1 MIFDYL
7 LVGSGPSST
16 GFLSS
21 EKILNKKVCIVD
33 AGIEY
38 KKKYKSHLSD
48 SNLYKI
54 HNLKHKTYFGQ
65 DEATNYKVF
74 FDSANNLNINNS
86 YMTGGLSNVWGAA
99 SVNYDKKSLAFMGI
113 AHDLDHQIKFI
124 NK

>member
-38 KKKYKSHLSD
+38 KKK
-48 SNLYKI
+48 I
-54 HNLKHKTYFGQ
+54 
-65 DEATNYKVF
+65 
-74 FDSANNLNINNS
+74 
-86 YMTGGLSNVWGAA
+86 
-99 SVNYDKKSLAFMGI
+99 
-113 AHDLDHQIKFI
+113 
-124 NK
+124 